1 MLDVRIQHQFGDFTL
16 DVAFTAPPGLTAITG
31 PSGAGKTS
39 IINAVAGL
47 FRPDAGEVRFQGELL
62 FGPGV
67 FVPPHKRRF
76 GYVFQDA
83 RLFPHLTVR
92 QNLAFGAWF
101 AGGAAEMGR
110 VVDLLGIGG
119 LLARRPAALSGGEKQ
134 RVALGRALLAQ
145 PRMLLMDEPLAS
157 LDTARKDEIL
167 PYLERLRDAGTPV
180 LYVSHAPDEVARLA
194 TTVIHIRDG
203 HLAPAD
209 NEQRAP
215 HDPAMSQKS

>member
-1 MLDVRIQHQFGDFTL
+1 MLDVRVLHRFGDFRL
-16 DVAFTAPPGLTAITG
+16 DVGFTAPGGLTAITG

-47 FRPDAGEVRFQGELL
+47 FRPDAGEVRFHGQVL

-67 FVPPHKRRF
+67 WVPPHKRRF

-101 AGGAAEMGR
+101 AGAGSDMGP
-110 VVDLLGIGG
+110 VVDMLGIGA
-119 LLARRPAALSGGEKQ
+119 LLARRPAALSGGERQ
-134 RVALGRALLAQ
+134 RVALGRALLAR

-157 LDTARKDEIL
+157 LDAARRDEIL
-167 PYLERLRDAGTPV
+167 PYLERVRDSGTPV
-180 LYVSHAPDEVARLA
+180 LYVTHAADEVARLA
-194 TTVIHIRDG
+194 TTVIRIRDG
-203 HLAPAD
+203 RVVGDDAGQVPAPD
-209 NEQRAP
+209 
-215 HDPAMSQKS
+215 HAMFQKR

>member
-1 MLDVRIQHQFGDFTL
+1 MLDVRILHRFGDFTL
-16 DVAFTAPPGLTAITG
+16 DVAISAPSGLTAITG

-39 IINAVAGL
+39 VINAVAGL
-47 FRPDAGEVRFQGELL
+47 FRPDAGEVRFQGDLF

-67 FVPPHKRRF
+67 WVPPHKRRF

-101 AGGAAEMGR
+101 SGGAADMGG
-110 VVDLLGIGG
+110 VVDMLGIGG
-119 LLARRPAALSGGEKQ
+119 LLSRRPAALSGGERQ
-134 RVALGRALLAQ
+134 RVALGRALLAR

-167 PYLERLRDAGTPV
+167 PYLERVREAGTPI
-180 LYVSHAPDEVARLA
+180 LYVTHAADEVARLA
-194 TTVIHIRDG
+194 TTVIRIRNG
-203 HLAPAD
+203 RVAD
-209 NEQRAP
+209 DDAGQVP
-215 HDPAMSQKS
+215 

>member
-1 MLDVRIQHQFGDFTL
+1 MLDVRILHRFGDFTL
-16 DVAFTAPPGLTAITG
+16 DMAFVAPAGLTAITG

-67 FVPPHKRRF
+67 WVPPHKRRF

-92 QNLAFGAWF
+92 QNLAYGAWF
-101 AGGAAEMGR
+101 VGGARDMAQ
-110 VVDLLGIGG
+110 VVDMLGIGG
-119 LLARRPAALSGGEKQ
+119 LLHRRPAALSGGEKQ
-134 RVALGRALLAQ
+134 RVALGRALLTQ

-157 LDTARKDEIL
+157 LDVARKDEIL
-167 PYLERLRDAGTPV
+167 PYLERVRDLGTPI
-180 LYVSHAPDEVARLA
+180 LYVTHAADEVARLA
-194 TTVIHIRDG
+194 TTVIHIRGGRVADG
-203 HLAPAD
+203 KDAQALP
-209 NEQRAP
+209 Q
-215 HDPAMSQKS
+215 

>member
-1 MLDVRIQHQFGDFTL
+1 MLEVRIMHRFGDFTL
-16 DVAFTAPPGLTAITG
+16 DVAFNAPAGLTAITG

-47 FRPDAGEVRFQGELL
+47 FRPDAGEVRFQDEVL

-67 FVPPHKRRF
+67 WVPPHKRRF

-92 QNLAFGAWF
+92 QNLGFGAWF
-101 AGGAAEMGR
+101 AGGGEMGP

-119 LLARRPAALSGGEKQ
+119 LLSRRPAALSGGEKQ
-134 RVALGRALLAQ
+134 RVALGRALLAR

-167 PYLERLRDAGTPV
+167 PYLERVRDAGTPV
-180 LYVSHAPDEVARLA
+180 LYVTHAGDEVARLA
-194 TTVIHIRDG
+194 THVVHIADG
-203 HLAPAD
+203 RLVA
-209 NEQRAP
+209 
-215 HDPAMSQKS
+215 